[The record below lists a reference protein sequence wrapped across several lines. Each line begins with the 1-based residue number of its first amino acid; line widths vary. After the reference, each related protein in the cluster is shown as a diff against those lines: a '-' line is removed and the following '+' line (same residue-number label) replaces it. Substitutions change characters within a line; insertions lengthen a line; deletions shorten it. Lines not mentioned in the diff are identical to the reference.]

1 MLMSFVDMSFWIL
14 IRLLNSI
21 SVSNKML
28 MDADISICKKCTVD
42 EGNALLRRRYTIT
55 YIDNYSYFS
64 VFRDS
69 FRRGGNRKLL
79 VGVTRTKS
87 VFMLEADRT
96 ELYLENG
103 DSYRDFDS
111 FLEWKNRL
119 YEESVLFNC
128 LLSPN
133 D

>member
-1 MLMSFVDMSFWIL
+1 
-14 IRLLNSI
+14 
-21 SVSNKML
+21 ML

-69 FRRGGNRKLL
+69 FRRGRNRKLL

-119 YEESVLFNC
+119 YEESVLFNY
-128 LLSPN
+128 LLSPSV
-133 D
+133 